1 MLQSEETTET
11 ESLSEFTI
19 LASNEESQHLLGQRL
34 EQGIQDEL
42 AKEALEVEVI
52 EREVRMQTQQA
63 AQEAEERERRERA
76 VISYSDEDYSVLQKI
91 VQAGGGCVRR
101 QGKDTGCKCNHQ
113 PGEKQEFP
121 NSVKAVVYEPS
132 QFSPVLDGTIQQ
144 L

>member
-63 AQEAEERERRERA
+63 AQEAEERERRNA
-76 VISYSDEDYSVLQKI
+76 QSSLTAMKI
-91 VQAGGGCVRR
+91 TVFCRKLCRR
-101 QGKDTGCKCNHQ
+101 RRVCDDRGKILVAKCNYQ
-113 PGEKQEFP
+113 PGRKTR
-121 NSVKAVVYEPS
+121 NSRTASKPLCTNHPS
-132 QFSPVLDGTIQQ
+132 STGTGWNDQQ

>member
-1 MLQSEETTET
+1 MELTEILQSEETTET

-63 AQEAEERERRERA
+63 AQEASKFHHLCQER
-76 VISYSDEDYSVLQKI
+76 SLQS
-91 VQAGGGCVRR
+91 R
-101 QGKDTGCKCNHQ
+101 QML
-113 PGEKQEFP
+113 
-121 NSVKAVVYEPS
+121 A
-132 QFSPVLDGTIQQ
+132 IQ
-144 L
+144 